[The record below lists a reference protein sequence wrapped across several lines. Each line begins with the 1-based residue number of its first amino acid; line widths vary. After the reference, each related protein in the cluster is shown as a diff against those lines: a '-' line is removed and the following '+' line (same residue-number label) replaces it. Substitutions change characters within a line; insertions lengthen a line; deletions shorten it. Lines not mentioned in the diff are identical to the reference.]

1 MNELKIEKQNKKTY
15 IKCSQCEDILVISSP
30 KLKWKAIS
38 SCKHFLVSEIW
49 YDSISYPKAQENLSK
64 SIKMF
69 FTPKYVIAVIPRK
82 L

>member
-1 MNELKIEKQNKKTY
+1 MSKLKIEKQNKKTY
-15 IKCSQCEDILVISSP
+15 IKCNQCGDILVISSP

-49 YDSISYPKAQENLSK
+49 YDSISYSKAQENLSK
-64 SIKMF
+64 SVKTF
-69 FTPKYVIAVIPRK
+69 FTPKYVIAIIPRN